1 MVYEIGDEGVER
13 LVTATFSFAEDV
25 DERAAAW
32 AREYLFRAGLEQ
44 VGTEAETGAQKG
56 VELTLPRP
64 ELKSQLK
71 SQGLEEALAAISGC
85 YLAAE
90 AIKEVIGYG
99 ERGSIEEALEAIFE
113 RA

>member
-44 VGTEAETGAQKG
+44 VETEAENGAQKG
-56 VELTLPRP
+56 VELMLPRP
-64 ELKSQLK
+64 ELK